1 MALATSHAALV
12 RGLVQRKDPKNMK
25 ILVLGS
31 AGRAACLQCEPGASA
46 ARPLAQRS
54 AGAAAVAGAEGR
66 WLLLN
71 CSADTLRHPQI
82 ESAMSA
88 GAIAGVVLLDAQFEH
103 AASLLALGRAQPLH
117 LYATPGV
124 FEALTQRLLPPGL
137 LDGGCAVRWHLLPV
151 AGDVRSSEF
160 CVEGLES
167 LRLIAVDDGGWA
179 APHAPNRRD
188 AAVGDSIALLVE
200 DRLAGQRLVY
210 SPGAPG
216 DAALP
221 WMEGADC
228 LLVNG
233 SVCPLHAGHEPID
246 TPWAALGARRTVLIH
261 LNDCD
266 PRLQD
271 GSEARRAAHA
281 AGIELAYDGMEI
293 EL

>member
-1 MALATSHAALV
+1 MHGV
-12 RGLVQRKDPKNMK
+12 VQRNDPKNMK

-31 AGRAACLQCEPGASA
+31 ASRAVCRQCDPCAPGIRAPAPRAAG
-46 ARPLAQRS
+46 
-54 AGAAAVAGAEGR
+54 AVAVASAEGR

-71 CSADTLRHPQI
+71 CAADTLRHPQI
-82 ESAMSA
+82 ESAVAA
-88 GAIAGVVLLDAQFEH
+88 GAIAGVVLFDAQLEH
-103 AASLLALGRAQPLH
+103 ATSLLALARERPLD

-124 FEALTQRLLPPGL
+124 FEALTQRLQPPGP

-160 CVEGLES
+160 RVEGLES
-167 LRLIAVDDGGWA
+167 LRLIAVDDGAWA
-179 APHAPNRRD
+179 APHTPQHRD
-188 AAVGDSIALLVE
+188 AVVGDSIALLVE
-200 DRLAGQRLVY
+200 DRVAGQRLFY
-210 SPGAPG
+210 APGTTG

-233 SVCPLHAGHEPID
+233 STCPLQAGQEPID
-246 TPWAALGARRTVLIH
+246 AAWSALGARRTVLIH

-271 GSEARRAAHA
+271 GSEARRATDA

>member
-1 MALATSHAALV
+1 MALATLHAALV
-12 RGLVQRKDPKNMK
+12 RGVVQRNDPNNMK

-31 AGRAACLQCEPGASA
+31 AGRAVCRQCEPGA
-46 ARPLAQRS
+46 RPPAPRS
-54 AGAAAVAGAEGR
+54 AGAIAVAGAEGR

-71 CSADTLRHPQI
+71 SASGTLRHPQI
-82 ESAMSA
+82 EAA
-88 GAIAGVVLLDAQFEH
+88 VAARAIAGVVLLDAQLDH
-103 AASLLALGRAQPLH
+103 AASLLALVREQPLN

-124 FEALTQRLLPPGL
+124 FEALTSRLLPPAL
-137 LDGGCAVRWHLLPV
+137 LEGGCAVRWHLLPV

-160 CVEGLES
+160 RVEGLES

-179 APHAPNRRD
+179 TPHEPHRRE

-200 DRLAGQRLVY
+200 DRAAGQRLVY

-216 DAALP
+216 SAALP

-228 LLVNG
+228 LLVND
-233 SVCPLHAGHEPID
+233 SVCPLQAGLEPID

-266 PRLQD
+266 PRLQA
-271 GSEARRAAHA
+271 GTEARRAADA

>member
-1 MALATSHAALV
+1 MAST
-12 RGLVQRKDPKNMK
+12 
-25 ILVLGS
+25 
-31 AGRAACLQCEPGASA
+31 
-46 ARPLAQRS
+46 
-54 AGAAAVAGAEGR
+54 EGR

-71 CSADTLRHPQI
+71 CSPDTLAHPQI
-82 ESAMSA
+82 ESAAAA
-88 GAIAGVVLLDAQFEH
+88 GMIAGVVLFDAQVDH
-103 AASLLALGRAQPLH
+103 AASLMALVRGQPLN
-117 LYATPGV
+117 LYATPTV
-124 FEALTQRLLPPGL
+124 FEALTERLLPPGSF
-137 LDGGCAVRWHLLPV
+137 DGACAVRWHLLPV

-160 CVEGLES
+160 RVEGLES
-167 LRLIAVDDGGWA
+167 LRLIAVDDGAWA
-179 APHAPNRRD
+179 AAHEPHRRD

-200 DRLAGQRLVY
+200 DRVAGQRLVY
-210 SPGAPG
+210 SPGAAG
-216 DAALP
+216 QAALP

-233 SVCPLHAGHEPID
+233 SACPLHAGPDPID

-281 AGIELAYDGMEI
+281 AGLELAYDGMEI

>member
-1 MALATSHAALV
+1 MRDVARRNDT
-12 RGLVQRKDPKNMK
+12 KNMK
-25 ILVLGS
+25 ILVLGA
-31 AGRAACLQCEPGASA
+31 AGRAVCRQCDPRAPGARLQPS
-46 ARPLAQRS
+46 RS
-54 AGAAAVAGAEGR
+54 PGAVAVAGAEGR

-71 CSADTLRHPQI
+71 SASDTLRHPQI
-82 ESAMSA
+82 APA
-88 GAIAGVVLLDAQFEH
+88 VAAHAIAGVVLLDAQLEH
-103 AASLLALGRAQPLH
+103 AASLLALSREQPLN

-124 FEALTQRLLPPGL
+124 FEQLTRRLPLPGPP
-137 LDGGCAVRWHLLPV
+137 DGSCAVRWHLLPV

-160 CVEGLES
+160 RVDGLES

-179 APHAPNRRD
+179 APHLPHRRE

-200 DRLAGQRLVY
+200 DRRAGQRLVY

-216 DAALP
+216 TAALP

-233 SVCPLHAGHEPID
+233 SVCPLRAGPEPID

-261 LNDCD
+261 LHDCD
-266 PRLQD
+266 PRLQA
-271 GSEARRAAHA
+271 GSAARRATDA

>member
-1 MALATSHAALV
+1 
-12 RGLVQRKDPKNMK
+12 
-25 ILVLGS
+25 
-31 AGRAACLQCEPGASA
+31 
-46 ARPLAQRS
+46 
-54 AGAAAVAGAEGR
+54 
-66 WLLLN
+66 
-71 CSADTLRHPQI
+71 
-82 ESAMSA
+82 
-88 GAIAGVVLLDAQFEH
+88 
-103 AASLLALGRAQPLH
+103 
-117 LYATPGV
+117 
-124 FEALTQRLLPPGL
+124 
-137 LDGGCAVRWHLLPV
+137 VRWHLLPV

-179 APHAPNRRD
+179 APHAPNHRD

-200 DRLAGQRLVY
+200 DRMAGQRLVY
-210 SPGAPG
+210 SPGASG
-216 DAALP
+216 EAALP

-233 SVCPLHAGHEPID
+233 SACPLHAGHEPID

-293 EL
+293 VL

>member
-1 MALATSHAALV
+1 M
-12 RGLVQRKDPKNMK
+12 RGVVQRNDPNNMK

-31 AGRAACLQCEPGASA
+31 AGRAVCRQCEPGA
-46 ARPLAQRS
+46 RPPVPHS
-54 AGAAAVAGAEGR
+54 AGAIAVAGAEGR

-71 CSADTLRHPQI
+71 CTSDTLRHPQI
-82 ESAMSA
+82 GSAVA
-88 GAIAGVVLLDAQFEH
+88 ARAIAGVVLLDAQLDH
-103 AASLLALGRAQPLH
+103 AASLLAFGREQPLN

-124 FEALTQRLLPPGL
+124 FEALTSRLLPPAL
-137 LDGGCAVRWHLLPV
+137 PDGGCAVRWHLLPV
-151 AGDVRSSEF
+151 AGDVHSSEF
-160 CVEGLES
+160 RVDGLES

-179 APHAPNRRD
+179 APHLPRQRE

-200 DRLAGQRLVY
+200 DRRAGQRLVY

-216 DAALP
+216 EAALP

-233 SVCPLHAGHEPID
+233 SVCPLQAGPEPID

-266 PRLQD
+266 PRLQA
-271 GSEARRAAHA
+271 GSAARRAADA